1 MPPVQYSVADPLD
14 RATAYKREESSR
26 QPLTLIGFHP
36 ANRYVLGVNSEHVP
50 QVANQH
56 VHDVAQSRRQIPNT
70 CAVNPWQQEGN
81 SEGNGQAAPAPGKDE
96 SSEGNDE
103 SEGEGKEE
111 SEARARR
118 KAREF
123 LSADQKPSLF
133 NNTGHLGTYAEK
145 GKQVGR
151 AEENFAAMRQRHTIS
166 TVVDSSTTF
175 SSTGDGDPPHV
186 FVLFKGTKG
195 GK

>member
-36 ANRYVLGVNSEHVP
+36 ANRYGLGVNSEHVP
-50 QVANQH
+50 KVANQH

-145 GKQVGR
+145 GEQVGR
-151 AEENFAAMRQRHTIS
+151 AEEDFAAMRQRHTIS

-186 FVLFKGTKG
+186 FILFKGTKD